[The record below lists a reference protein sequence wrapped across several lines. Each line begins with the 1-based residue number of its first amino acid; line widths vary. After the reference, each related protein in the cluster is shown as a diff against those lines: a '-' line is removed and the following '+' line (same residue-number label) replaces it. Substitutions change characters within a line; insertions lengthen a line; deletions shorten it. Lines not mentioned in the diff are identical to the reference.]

1 MKNVNLLDGNIF
13 KGLTKLA
20 LPIMGT
26 SFLQMAYN
34 LVDLFWLGRLSPDAV
49 AAAGTAGFFMWFGM
63 AFLLLAKIGAEV
75 YVAKNIGAKDYKEAR
90 HVAETALQLIISL
103 GIIYSLILY
112 FYNKHMIGFF
122 DIQDKVVVQMGR
134 DYLKIIAIGIPFA
147 FLNPVFTAI
156 YNGYGDSKTPFK
168 VNAIALVINIILDPI
183 LIFKLGFGIKGA
195 ALATSLA
202 QFIGTIIFIKFLLID
217 KDIFKKLNIF
227 KKLKF
232 KKIKKIISVGLPISI
247 KSGLFTFIAMII
259 TRLIADWGPIPIA
272 VQKVGSQIESL
283 SWRTSEGF
291 ATATSTFMA
300 QNLGAKKLDR
310 VKEVFK
316 KAIFLMFIVGS
327 FASIIFVV
335 FPKEIMSIFFKQENV
350 LKEGVIYLRILGFS
364 QVFMAIEIT
373 TGGAFKGLSKTSYP
387 SFISILGNAI
397 RIPMAYFLSSTS
409 ILGLSG
415 IWWSI
420 SISSMIKGTVS
431 LSIFLFLIYKKN
443 ILKND
448 I

>member
-1 MKNVNLLDGNIF
+1 MKNVNLLEGNIF

-34 LVDLFWLGRLSPDAV
+34 LVDLFWLGRLSPNAV
-49 AAAGTAGFFMWFGM
+49 AAAGTAGFFMWFGYGI
-63 AFLLLAKIGAEV
+63 LLLSKIGAEV
-75 YVAKNIGAKDYKEAR
+75 YVAQNIGAGDHKEAR
-90 HVAETALQLIISL
+90 HIAETALQLVISL
-103 GIIYSLILY
+103 GIMYALILY
-112 FYNKHMIGFF
+112 FYNKYMIGFF

-183 LIFKLGFGIKGA
+183 LIFQFGLGIKGA

-202 QFIGTIIFIKFLLID
+202 QLVGVIIFVKFLLID
-217 KDIFKKLNIF
+217 RDIFNELNIL
-227 KKLKF
+227 KKIKF
-232 KKIKKIISVGLPISI
+232 KKIKKIILIGLPVSI

-300 QNLGAKKLDR
+300 QNLGAKKLQR

-335 FPKEIMSIFFKQENV
+335 FPKEIMSIFFQQENV
-350 LKEGVIYLRILGFS
+350 LKEGAIYLRILGFS

-397 RIPMAYFLSSTS
+397 RIPMAYYLSSAS